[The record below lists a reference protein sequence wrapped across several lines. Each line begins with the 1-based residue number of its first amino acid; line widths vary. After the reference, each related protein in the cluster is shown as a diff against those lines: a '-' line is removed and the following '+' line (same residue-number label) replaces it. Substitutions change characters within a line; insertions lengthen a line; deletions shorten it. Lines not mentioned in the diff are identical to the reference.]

1 MQKNKTWTI
10 IFVYVSEAS
19 PNAQYTKRVNA
30 HAWSVNYLLQFS
42 YISLKFGEFRKQE
55 SKVDVHPICPY

>member
-1 MQKNKTWTI
+1 MIAKTIQKKKTWTI

-30 HAWSVNYLLQFS
+30 HA
-42 YISLKFGEFRKQE
+42 
-55 SKVDVHPICPY
+55 